1 MRGLQIKYILAQY
14 KAMGASPAALYHAE
28 IQLEDM
34 TSEQVASEAAS
45 LGWDASDT
53 EVLAEFMEIN
63 GKVF

>member
-28 IQLEDM
+28 IQLDNQ
-34 TSEQVASEAAS
+34 TVEQVASEAAS
-45 LGWDASDT
+45 LGWLASDT

-63 GKVF
+63 GKRF

>member
-1 MRGLQIKYILAQY
+1 
-14 KAMGASPAALYHAE
+14 MGASPAALYHAE